1 VVELGTPLV
10 HAPRFGIPTWLRANL
25 VRTSLVACLLVL
37 AGMAGLIQ
45 YWHAEARRLEV
56 SVGAPERGGTLV
68 VSGGGYRLEKV
79 MREFVKL
86 AGGKDS
92 RVVVIPGGE
101 IEAKHERNYL
111 REWGAAGAGRVVILH
126 AKSREEA
133 CAEGFTGPMKDATG
147 VWLGG
152 GDQAWHSAHYAET
165 PVEEALREVV
175 ARNGVVG
182 GTSAG
187 AAVMTRVMIAGG
199 RGEPREGQGLDLF
212 PGAVID
218 QHFLRRNRLAR
229 LLTVLERNPN
239 LVGFGVD
246 EGTALVV
253 RVRDW
258 HLRVVGDSYV
268 MAVVPATETR
278 KARFE
283 VLKPGDQIPLE
294 GLLDADVQ
302 VTAADDLDEVLGGG

>member
-1 VVELGTPLV
+1 MAELGTPP
-10 HAPRFGIPTWLRANL
+10 ARSRRFRVPALLRPNL
-25 VRTSLVACLLVL
+25 VRVSLVACLLVL
-37 AGMAGLIQ
+37 AGMAGLIHH
-45 YWHAEARRLEV
+45 WHAEARRLEV
-56 SVGAPERGGTLV
+56 SFGRPETGGTLV
-68 VSGGGYRLEKV
+68 VAGGGYRLEKV

-92 RVVVIPGGE
+92 RIVVIPGGE
-101 IEAKHERNYL
+101 IELKHERNYL

-126 AKSREEA
+126 AKSREAA
-133 CAEGFTGPMKDATG
+133 CAERFTDPLKEATG

-152 GDQAWHSAHYAET
+152 GDQAWHSAHYSET
-165 PVEEALREVV
+165 PVEAALREVV

-229 LLTVLERNPN
+229 LLTVLERYPS

-302 VTAADDLDEVLGGG
+302 VSAADDLDEVLGGG

>member
-1 VVELGTPLV
+1 MSESVESPSKPRNVRGRVV
-10 HAPRFGIPTWLRANL
+10 LRA
-25 VRTSLVACLLVL
+25 SLAACLLVL
-37 AGMAGLIQ
+37 GGMAGLVHH
-45 YWHAEARRLEV
+45 WHEEARRLENA
-56 SVGAPERGGTLV
+56 VGAPERGGTLV
-68 VSGGGYRLEKV
+68 VAGGGHRLEKV
-79 MREFVKL
+79 MREFVRL

-92 RVVVIPGGE
+92 RVVVVPGGE
-101 IEAKHERNYL
+101 IEDKHERSYL
-111 REWGAAGAGRVVILH
+111 REWTAAGAGRVVILH
-126 AKSREEA
+126 AKSRGEA
-133 CAEGFTGPMKDATG
+133 CSSGFTDPLRDATG

-152 GDQAWHSAHYAET
+152 GDQSWHSEHYAET

-218 QHFLRRNRLAR
+218 QHFLRRNRLTR
-229 LLTVLERNPN
+229 LLTVLDRYPS

-302 VTAADDLDEVLGGG
+302 VSAADDWDEVLGGG